1 MSKHI
6 WLVCL
11 VACSSKGS
19 PTTAPALSGNQ
30 IFEASTSAM
39 TIFAGTMQSGWQK
52 DSGWSWGAPTPSST
66 IVSGT
71 LAVNQAGGTG
81 YALTH
86 TDSSGQAL
94 NVTLSSYTALSFD
107 LSLVPANLHVY
118 FQQGSGYN
126 ATATSPSQLVSTFV
140 AGTVS
145 GMTHVRI
152 PLASLSASLTGVFEI
167 VFENDG
173 AATTYSLNNLILEV
187 AAPATN
193 PAQPTPPAGSLSVYS
208 EGVAAG
214 WSDWSW
220 GGTSSASRAPAM
232 GTTANK
238 FAPSSATF
246 GLKLENIGAAID
258 PTTYAYANFYIY
270 NPGATALTGL
280 TLAFENNSPDI
291 GLPSI
296 PAQLWTQVHLPL
308 ASNTNAYQMLEI
320 RGTSAAAF
328 YVDAIWLEPAVVVAP
343 PPPPV
348 STVTFNGLHAVG
360 NKLVDIRT
368 GKAVQIHGVNHSSS
382 EYACAQGWGIFEGA
396 TDQGSINAMKS
407 WNINAVRVPLNED
420 CWLGI
425 NGVSATYGG
434 SSYRNAITSYV
445 NLLTSNGLYAIV
457 DLHWSAPG
465 TTLATSQVPMADADH
480 SPTFWASVASNFK
493 SNGSVIFELFNEP
506 YVGNNGNSTADWK
519 CWRDGGSACSESFAI
534 AGMQSLLY
542 AVRGTGATNLV
553 LLGGIN
559 YSNALGQWAAYKPS
573 DTKSSSDS
581 TAINNLAV
589 AWHVYAGNWC
599 ESNVSPYT
607 CNAAAYSA
615 QAGTLAQSY
624 PIVATET
631 GDNDTPCSSANST
644 FVTDFMTW
652 MDQHGQ
658 GYTAWN
664 YGAWGG
670 DCSDYSLVTNEET
683 GAATSYGAPIKTHLL
698 GR

>member
-1 MSKHI
+1 MPP
-6 WLVCL
+6 L
-11 VACSSKGS
+11 KGEVRQRKRH
-19 PTTAPALSGNQ
+19 PGYEARIRYVDRRAWTPLPSG
-30 IFEASTSAM
+30 
-39 TIFAGTMQSGWQK
+39 
-52 DSGWSWGAPTPSST
+52 
-66 IVSGT
+66 
-71 LAVNQAGGTG
+71 
-81 YALTH
+81 
-86 TDSSGQAL
+86 
-94 NVTLSSYTALSFD
+94 LSFD
-107 LSLVPANLHVY
+107 QARSHARTLQRHV
-118 FQQGSGYN
+118 
-126 ATATSPSQLVSTFV
+126 TSN
-140 AGTVS
+140 
-145 GMTHVRI
+145 R
-152 PLASLSASLTGVFEI
+152 
-167 VFENDG
+167 
-173 AATTYSLNNLILEV
+173 LN
-187 AAPATN
+187 
-193 PAQPTPPAGSLSVYS
+193 
-208 EGVAAG
+208 
-214 WSDWSW
+214 
-220 GGTSSASRAPAM
+220 
-232 GTTANK
+232 
-238 FAPSSATF
+238 
-246 GLKLENIGAAID
+246 
-258 PTTYAYANFYIY
+258 
-270 NPGATALTGL
+270 
-280 TLAFENNSPDI
+280 
-291 GLPSI
+291 
-296 PAQLWTQVHLPL
+296 
-308 ASNTNAYQMLEI
+308 
-320 RGTSAAAF
+320 
-328 YVDAIWLEPAVVVAP
+328 AP
-343 PPPPV
+343 PPPEGQRKSPTKKPEGV
-348 STVTFNGLHAVG
+348 IVREWVKGWYTWRRSLGLTSVGDDASRIATHVLEMAVG
-360 NKLVDIRT
+360 ET
-368 GKAVQIHGVNHSSS
+368 GEKFG
-382 EYACAQGWGIFEGA
+382 
-396 TDQGSINAMKS
+396 D
-407 WNINAVRVPLNED
+407 
-420 CWLGI
+420 
-425 NGVSATYGG
+425 
-434 SSYRNAITSYV
+434 
-445 NLLTSNGLYAIV
+445 
-457 DLHWSAPG
+457 
-465 TTLATSQVPMADADH
+465 VPMADADH